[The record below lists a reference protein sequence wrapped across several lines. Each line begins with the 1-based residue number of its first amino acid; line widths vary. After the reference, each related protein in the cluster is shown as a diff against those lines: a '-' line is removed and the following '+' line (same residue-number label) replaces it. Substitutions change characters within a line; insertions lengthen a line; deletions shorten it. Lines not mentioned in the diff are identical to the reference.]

1 MSFDL
6 SIQDGHASGPG
17 PGVLWQHCQN
27 SFGIARLLL
36 HDRRPADLL
45 DTACHTALEYA
56 CRAAL
61 EVAGRPPFVGDVTQ
75 ALSSLAAPEDLVSG
89 TAEEGEDPQAR
100 LAATER
106 RLAWLSEEMRR
117 RMPERHWRY

>member
-1 MSFDL
+1 MALD
-6 SIQDGHASGPG
+6 HHPG
-17 PGVLWQHCQN
+17 NLPARDHGAGLLWQHCQN
-27 SFGIARLLL
+27 SLGIARLLL

-61 EVAGRPPFVGDVTQ
+61 EVSGRPPFAGDLTK
-75 ALSSLAAPEDLVSG
+75 ALSSLSAPESLLCDTSQ
-89 TAEEGEDPQAR
+89 GENPGER

-106 RLAWLSEEMRR
+106 LLDWLSGEMRR
-117 RMPERHWRY
+117 RVPERHWRY